1 MSNVKATAKTKNL
14 KRKKIAR
21 ERIILVIAAVI
32 VIAGNVMVRG
42 LFADAHGTAKE
53 DPIEYTY
60 YKSIEIQS
68 GDTLWGIAE
77 QYSDG
82 ESIPDYI
89 EKLKILNGLGSS
101 DDIHESRY
109 LTVIYKDDEFRK

>member
-1 MSNVKATAKTKNL
+1 MSNVKTAVKTKNL
-14 KRKKIAR
+14 KKKKIAR
-21 ERIILVIAAVI
+21 ERNLLVIAAVL

-42 LFADAHGTAKE
+42 LFADAHGSAKE
-53 DPIEYTY
+53 EPVEYTY

-89 EKLKILNGLGSS
+89 EKLKILNGLRT

-109 LTVIYKDDEFRK
+109 LTVIYKDEEFKK

>member
-1 MSNVKATAKTKNL
+1 MSNVKTAVKTKNL

-21 ERIILVIAAVI
+21 ERVLLVIAAVL

-42 LFADAHGTAKE
+42 LFADAHGSAKE
-53 DPIEYTY
+53 EPVEYTY

-68 GDTLWGIAE
+68 GDTLWGIAQ

-89 EKLKILNGLGSS
+89 EKLKILNGLGS

-109 LTVIYKDDEFRK
+109 LTVIYKDEEFK

>member
-1 MSNVKATAKTKNL
+1 MSNVKTAVKTKNL
-14 KRKKIAR
+14 KKKKIAR
-21 ERIILVIAAVI
+21 ERTLLVIAAVL

-42 LFADAHGTAKE
+42 LFADAHGSAKE
-53 DPIEYTY
+53 EPVEYTY

-82 ESIPDYI
+82 EPIPDYI
-89 EKLKILNGLGSS
+89 EKLKILNGLRT

-109 LTVIYKDDEFRK
+109 LTVIYKDEEFKK